1 MSRKKIAIILPLI
14 VAGIVGR
21 LTLSKLL
28 PPSPDIYINVNGII
42 QPLFMMDLFFVIAT
56 VSMLSGFLLDK
67 RFSMVVPVS
76 VMLLTDLIIGNNLI
90 FIFTWSGFAMIALL
104 SYILKSRKGFNL
116 QSKYLLLG
124 TGIAGVLLYDLWT
137 NFGCWL
143 LWYPHTVEGLILCY
157 TLAIPF
163 TLWHLLSTTL
173 SVTFIILPIAYLKE
187 TKTIRF
193 LLNPKRKPDTVIADN

>member
-28 PPSPDIYINVNGII
+28 PPSPDIYINVKGIT